1 MTLAKVVRKVS
12 NKKLA
17 KKGNKAGKIIA
28 IVLSSVVLVVG
39 AILGIYFGFYHE
51 DSTTVESNDYF
62 ITLETTNGDEVEFVK
77 GSYRGIENYI
87 DDNNEFFKEYVI
99 VFAYNPDTF
108 NPYGDEENDVDAN
121 EQHLALMTK
130 IADLQYEVNQAKARG
145 VKIDL
150 FIVDLTI
157 GSNSEIA
164 SDSNFGAFYSDSI
177 EPEAM
182 EPMFALVEAGE
193 YKAQVEINSKK
204 LQVSTKEVSEMN
216 STTVQNAINYV
227 KTLN

>member
-28 IVLSSVVLVVG
+28 IVLSSIVLVVG

-51 DSTTVESNDYF
+51 DSTTVEGKDYF
-62 ITLETTNGDEVEFVK
+62 VTLETTNGEEVEFVK

-87 DDNNEFFKEYVI
+87 DDQNEFFKEYVI
-99 VFAYNPDTF
+99 VFAYNPDYF
-108 NPYGDEENDVDAN
+108 NPYGDEENEIEADA
-121 EQHLALMTK
+121 QHLAVMTK
-130 IADLQYEVNQAKARG
+130 LADLQYEVNEAKNRG
-145 VKIDL
+145 VKIDF

-157 GSNSEIA
+157 GTNSEIA
-164 SDSNFGAFYSDSI
+164 YDSDFGAFYTDGT
-177 EPEAM
+177 EPETM
-182 EPMFALVEAGE
+182 NPMFALVEAGE

-204 LQVSTKEVSEMN
+204 LQVSTNEVSEMN